1 MADKKISKK
10 ADEQMISEL
19 YDLIASLQN
28 PQDCR
33 DLFDDLCTYKE
44 IEQMAQRIKAAK
56 LLIEGNTYT
65 QVTEQCDI
73 SSATLSRVSRCVQ
86 YGKGYTKFIK
96 KIMTTG

>member
-1 MADKKISKK
+1 MGDKKFNKK
-10 ADEQMISEL
+10 ADEKMIS
-19 YDLIASLQN
+19 
-28 PQDCR
+28 
-33 DLFDDLCTYKE
+33 DLFSLVSSLKTAEDCKDLFSDLCTNKE

-86 YGKGYTKFIK
+86 YGKGYSRFLK
-96 KIMTTG
+96 